1 MTAHTGRNVSQPFP
15 GGANVGDGVARKTS
29 ERQHLT
35 TGRTRRALKVGTL
48 TTQVGGSYLLNAL
61 RRPFQSVDTRRKD
74 LLDTHLRNAML
85 IVERSQELK
94 GTFLKLM
101 QMLSMRSDLFPAD
114 VLQVLSVV
122 QSEVPPMPYAM
133 IRERIVEELGRPPEE
148 LYAHFEEEAFAA
160 ASLGQVH
167 RATLHDGTDVVVKVQ
182 YPGVDLTVDQDL
194 KNVKALLQT
203 FTLIARDVLR
213 QKVDV
218 DDVYRELAERLGE
231 ELDYENEAR
240 NTERFAK
247 MFADD
252 DEIVIPRTFAELVSK
267 RVLTMS
273 YVEGYKLADM
283 LNPGVDQELK
293 DWIAVKYFR
302 TLWRQ
307 VFEFGT
313 LHTDP
318 HPGNY
323 LVTYHPK
330 LAILDFGSIRIFPD
344 EIRAQYL
351 KLARALMSRAR
362 DDAAQACV
370 ALGFIGEG
378 DDPQPMLDMLDLIF
392 DPVYE
397 DREYD
402 PHDYNTVERAMKIA
416 TISLEKRV
424 FKSPGHSVFLM
435 RALVGLDSYIQQFG
449 TVANFHRLFLECI
462 EDAERRTAARPSRR
476 SAQARER

>member
-1 MTAHTGRNVSQPFP
+1 
-15 GGANVGDGVARKTS
+15 
-29 ERQHLT
+29 
-35 TGRTRRALKVGTL
+35 
-48 TTQVGGSYLLNAL
+48 
-61 RRPFQSVDTRRKD
+61 
-74 LLDTHLRNAML
+74 
-85 IVERSQELK
+85 
-94 GTFLKLM
+94 
-101 QMLSMRSDLFPAD
+101 
-114 VLQVLSVV
+114 
-122 QSEVPPMPYAM
+122 M
-133 IRERIVEELGRPPEE
+133 IRRQIVKELGKPPEE
-148 LYAHFEEEAFAA
+148 LYAEFAEEAFAA

-167 RATLHDGTDVVVKVQ
+167 RARLRDGSDVVVKVQ
-182 YPGVDLTVDQDL
+182 YPGVDKTVAQDL

-218 DDVYRELAERLGE
+218 DGVYRELAERLGE

-240 NTERFAK
+240 NTQRFAR
-247 MFADD
+247 MFASD
-252 DEIVIPRTFAELVSK
+252 DEIVIPRVFPELVSR

-283 LNPGVDQELK
+283 LNTGVDQELR
-293 DWIAVKYFR
+293 DWIAIKYFR

-330 LAILDFGSIRIFPD
+330 LAILDFGSIRIFP
-344 EIRAQYL
+344 EPIRVQYL
-351 KLARALMSRAR
+351 ALARALIDRDLARA
-362 DDAAQACV
+362 AAACI
-370 ALGFIGEG
+370 ALGFIDEG
-378 DDPQPMLDMLDLIF
+378 NDPEPMLQMLDLIF
-392 DPVYE
+392 EPIYE

-402 PHDYNTVERAMKIA
+402 PHEYNSVERAMRVA

-424 FKSPGHSVFLM
+424 FKSPGHSVFLL

-449 TVANFHRLFLECI
+449 TVANFHRLFLECVT
-462 EDAERRTAARPSRR
+462 EAEERTRPGARRAAPGAGR
-476 SAQARER
+476 A